1 MQMST
6 SLWKLS
12 GTWDPKVF
20 FLKEPQEKQGK
31 TLPCEG
37 LAVSFARPL
46 LYAAQKMIVLQLYAF
61 YTCFREKANVRGE
74 ASMTFE
80 RTDISRRS
88 FVTASAA
95 AGAAAIFL
103 ARIVFYGI
111 YMGVAL

>member
-1 MQMST
+1 
-6 SLWKLS
+6 
-12 GTWDPKVF
+12 
-20 FLKEPQEKQGK
+20 
-31 TLPCEG
+31 
-37 LAVSFARPL
+37 
-46 LYAAQKMIVLQLYAF
+46 
-61 YTCFREKANVRGE
+61 
-74 ASMTFE
+74 MTFE